1 MRYVRY
7 LVGDQIQCGW
17 INGEYI
23 GPIEGDLFGEYR
35 RLEATLPLEQTR
47 LLAPILPGKI
57 IEVGRNYLDQ
67 VQEQGTE
74 IPNMPVISLKPP
86 SAVIGSGEA
95 ILLPQQSNQV
105 EHEVELAI
113 IIGRRGR
120 WVSLDEATGMIFGF
134 TIANDV
140 TARDLQKV
148 DVHKTRSKA
157 FDTFCPLGPWIETE
171 LDAIDVLLT
180 CRVNDQLRQMATTR
194 EMIFTIGQLIS
205 FVSSVM
211 TLFPGDVILTGTPAG
226 SGVLKVGDRVDCAI
240 EGIGVLSNPVRAAT
254 LPSTG
259 VHLPSGNNW

>member
-1 MRYVRY
+1 MRFVRY
-7 LVGDQIQCGW
+7 QVGAQSLPGW
-17 INGEYI
+17 INGEMV

-35 RLEATLPLEQTR
+35 RMEATQPLEETR

-67 VQEQGTE
+67 VQEQGTD

-86 SAVIGSGEA
+86 SAVIGPGEA
-95 ILLPQQSNQV
+95 IRIPPQSNQV

-113 IIGRRGR
+113 IIARQAR
-120 WVSLDEATGMIFGF
+120 WVSLDEAAEVIFGF

-148 DVHKTRSKA
+148 DIHKTRSKS

-180 CRVNDQLRQMATTR
+180 CRVNNELRQMATTR
-194 EMIFTIGQLIS
+194 EMIFTIAQLIS

-211 TLFPGDVILTGTPAG
+211 TLYPGDVILTGTPAG
-226 SGVLKVGDRVDCAI
+226 SGALRAGDRVDCAI
-240 EGIGVLSNPVRAAT
+240 EGIGILTNPVRAVSQSPA
-254 LPSTG
+254 LS
-259 VHLPSGNNW
+259 